1 VAAPDK
7 SEEKK
12 WKKQIGMGVLGQI
25 DKRSIVAGQFL
36 NFYSEIAVRANRLG
50 VRRKNFL
57 RIEVV

>member
-1 VAAPDK
+1 MKETNRDGCFGPDR
-7 SEEKK
+7 
-12 WKKQIGMGVLGQI
+12 QTF
-25 DKRSIVAGQFL
+25 IVAGQFL